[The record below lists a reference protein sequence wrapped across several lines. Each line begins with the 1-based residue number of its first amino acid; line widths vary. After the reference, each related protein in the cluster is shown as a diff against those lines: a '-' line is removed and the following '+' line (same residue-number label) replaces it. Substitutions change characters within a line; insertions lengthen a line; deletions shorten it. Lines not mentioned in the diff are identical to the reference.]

1 MRITNQM
8 LTNNMMSNINKNK
21 YNLNKYDE
29 QYSTGKKIQRP
40 SDDPI
45 IAVRALKL
53 RTNLVQLNQ
62 YIDKNIPDALAWM
75 DVSESALKNVN
86 QLLTDMNSYCVD
98 GANDDLT
105 VEDRNS
111 IIQNLLELKTQI
123 YQEGNANYVGRQ
135 VFTGYKTDQSLTYS
149 SADDLDR
156 QQYKITED
164 FKGTDLESVTKV
176 IGSYTVPS
184 DTTTIPAGQ
193 YDKAPT
199 TIEAYRIRLA
209 YGSLGDVGEISCGL
223 SFTKAGE
230 TATTTIPG
238 DPNITSQIMN
248 STDANAY
255 QVGDDEVHFLA
266 DTGEVIVGKNVYN
279 TLRNATDIS
288 VNYDKLKFSEGDL
301 RPENFFKCST
311 YKLGNNGERIE
322 VDPPV
327 VPPVVPPEYQTDV
340 DFKKEDQKIEYEIN
354 FGQNIA
360 VNVQARDAFSHDIG
374 RDIEGLKALADD
386 VTATEKKIAEVTK
399 LRGDGNNST
408 EVNEKLDKLLEQMN
422 TELVLKNSA
431 LQKGFS
437 SAITST
443 QKQQEKLNIAIADL
457 GSRYSRVELTE
468 NRLDTQKTDFTDLLS
483 SNEDVDIAET
493 YINLSMAQL
502 IYNASLSAASKA
514 VSNTLLDFI

>member
-62 YIDKNIPDALAWM
+62 YVDKNIPDALAWM

-86 QLLTDMNSYCVD
+86 QLLTDMNTYCVD
-98 GANDDLT
+98 GSNDDLT

-111 IIQNLLELKTQI
+111 IIQNLLELRTQI
-123 YQEGNANYVGRQ
+123 YQEGNANYVGRH

-149 SADDLDR
+149 SADDLDS
-156 QQYKITED
+156 QQYNITED
-164 FKGTDLESVTKV
+164 FKATDLESITKI
-176 IGSYTVPS
+176 IGSYSVPG
-184 DTTTIPAGQ
+184 DTTAITAGD
-193 YDKAPT
+193 YADAPT
-199 TIEAYRIRLA
+199 TIDAYRLRLS
-209 YGSLGDVGEISCGL
+209 YGSLGKTDEISCEL
-223 SFTKAGE
+223 SFKKEDGTSV
-230 TATTTIPG
+230 TITGSTNPAS
-238 DPNITSQIMN
+238 TSKIMN
-248 STDANAY
+248 STDAGAY
-255 QVGDDEVHFLA
+255 EVGDDEVHFLA
-266 DTGEVIVGKNVYN
+266 DTGEVILGKNMYN
-279 TLRNATDIS
+279 TLRNASDIS
-288 VNYDKLKFSEGDL
+288 INYDKLQFSEGDL
-301 RPENFFKCST
+301 RPENFFDCST
-311 YKLGNNGERIE
+311 YKLDDNGDRIAVTGGGYE
-322 VDPPV
+322 
-327 VPPVVPPEYQTDV
+327 TDI
-340 DFKKEDQKIEYEIN
+340 KYTKEDQKIEYEIN
-354 FGQNIA
+354 FGQSIA

-386 VTATEKKIAEVTK
+386 VTATEKKIEEVTK
-399 LRGDGNNST
+399 LREDGNNST
-408 EVNEKLDKLLEQMN
+408 QTNEALDKLLDQLN

-443 QKQQEKLNIAIADL
+443 QNQQEKLNIAIADL
-457 GSRYSRVELTE
+457 GSRYSRVELTDA
-468 NRLDTQKTDFTDLLS
+468 RLDKQKTDFTDLLS

-493 YINLSMAQL
+493 YINLTMAQM
-502 IYNASLSAASKA
+502 IYNCSLSAASKA

>member
-45 IAVRALKL
+45 VAVRALKL

-62 YIDKNIPDALAWM
+62 YADKNIPDALAWM

-86 QLLTDMNSYCVD
+86 QLLTDMNTYCVD
-98 GANDDLT
+98 GSNDDLT

-123 YQEGNANYVGRQ
+123 YQEGNSNYVGRY

-149 SADDLDR
+149 SADELDR
-156 QQYKITED
+156 QKYNITQD
-164 FKGTDLESVTKV
+164 FDSTDLESITKV
-176 IGSYTVPS
+176 IGSYSVPT
-184 DTTTIPAGQ
+184 DTTNITAGA
-193 YDKAPT
+193 YADAPT
-199 TIEAYRIRLA
+199 TIDAYRLQLG
-209 YGSLGDVGEISCGL
+209 YGSLGEADEISCQL
-223 SFTKAGE
+223 SYTKADGTKE
-230 TATTTIPG
+230 TIKGFADG
-238 DPNITSQIMN
+238 DANAPNPNPNKIMN
-248 STDANAY
+248 STDEGAY
-255 QVGDDEVHFLA
+255 EVGDDEVHFLA
-266 DTGEVIVGKNVYN
+266 DTGEVILGKNVYN
-279 TLRNATDIS
+279 TLKNSSDIS
-288 VNYDKLKFSEGDL
+288 VNYDKLQFSEGDL
-301 RPENFFKCST
+301 RPENFFNCST
-311 YKLGNNGERIE
+311 YKLDDNGNRMTDANGN
-322 VDPPV
+322 
-327 VPPVVPPEYQTDV
+327 YQTDV
-340 DFKKEDQKIEYEIN
+340 VYEVEDQKIEYEIN

-360 VNVQARDAFSHDIG
+360 VNVQAKDAFSHDIG
-374 RDIEGLKALADD
+374 RVIDGLKSLADD
-386 VTATEKKIAEVTK
+386 VTATEKKIEEAKK
-399 LRGDGNNST
+399 LREDGNNSDET
-408 EVNEKLDKLLEQMN
+408 NEALDKLLEQLN

-443 QKQQEKLNIAIADL
+443 QEQQEKLNIAIADL

-468 NRLDTQKTDFTDLLS
+468 SRLENQKTDFTDLLS

-493 YINLSMAQL
+493 YINLTMAQMV
-502 IYNASLSAASKA
+502 YNCSLSAASKA

>member
-1 MRITNQM
+1 M

-45 IAVRALKL
+45 VAVRALKL

-86 QLLTDMNSYCVD
+86 QLLTDMNGYCVD

-111 IIQNLLELKTQI
+111 IIQNLLELRTQI

-176 IGSYTVPS
+176 VGSYKVPTSETEIKNGNYDTV
-184 DTTTIPAGQ
+184 
-193 YDKAPT
+193 PT
-199 TIEAYRIRLA
+199 TIEAYRLRLA
-209 YGSLGDVGEISCGL
+209 YGSLGNTGEISCNL
-223 SFTKAGE
+223 SYKKADG
-230 TATTTIPG
+230 TSVGFGPGFPASTTNNYKIL
-238 DPNITSQIMN
+238 N
-248 STDANAY
+248 STDL
-255 QVGDDEVHFLA
+255 VGDKSAYEVGDNEVRFLA
-266 DTGEVIVGKNVYN
+266 DTGEVIIGKNVYN
-279 TLRNATDIS
+279 EMRNSTDIS
-288 VNYDKLKFSEGDL
+288 VSYDKLQFSEGDL
-301 RPENFFKCST
+301 RPENFFECST
-311 YKLGNNGERIE
+311 YKLDDDGKRIP
-322 VDPPV
+322 DG
-327 VPPVVPPEYQTDV
+327 TGG
-340 DFKKEDQKIEYEIN
+340 FKPDIQYVKEDQKIEYEIN

>member
-45 IAVRALKL
+45 VAVRALKL

-62 YIDKNIPDALAWM
+62 YVDKNIPDALAWM

-98 GANDDLT
+98 GSNDDLT

-111 IIQNLLELKTQI
+111 IIQNLLELRTQI
-123 YQEGNANYVGRQ
+123 YQEGNANYVGRH

-149 SADDLDR
+149 SADDLDT
-156 QQYKITED
+156 QQYNITEE
-164 FKGTDLESVTKV
+164 FKSTDLESITKV
-176 IGSYTVPS
+176 IGSYSVPS
-184 DTTTIPAGQ
+184 NTTGITSNDYA
-193 YDKAPT
+193 DAPT
-199 TIEAYRIRLA
+199 TIEAYRLRLA
-209 YGSLGDVGEISCGL
+209 YGSLGETDDISCEL
-223 SFTKAGE
+223 SFTKEDG
-230 TATTTIPG
+230 TPITIKGYVDG
-238 DPNITSQIMN
+238 DANAPTPNTNKIMN
-248 STDANAY
+248 STDAGAY
-255 QVGDDEVHFLA
+255 EVGDDEVHFLA
-266 DTGEVIVGKNVYN
+266 DTGEVILGKNVYN
-279 TLRNATDIS
+279 TLRNASDIS
-288 VNYDKLKFSEGDL
+288 VNYDKLQFSEGDL
-301 RPENFFKCST
+301 RPENFFDCST
-311 YKLGNNGERIE
+311 YKLDDNGNRIA
-322 VDPPV
+322 VTGGGF
-327 VPPVVPPEYQTDV
+327 QTDIV
-340 DFKKEDQKIEYEIN
+340 YTKEDQKIEYEIN

-399 LRGDGNNST
+399 LREDGNNSDDT
-408 EVNEKLDKLLEQMN
+408 NQALDKLLDQLN

-437 SAITST
+437 AAITST
-443 QKQQEKLNIAIADL
+443 QNQQEKLNIAIADL
-457 GSRYSRVELTE
+457 GSRYSRVELTDA
-468 NRLDTQKTDFTDLLS
+468 RLDKQKTDFTDLLS
-483 SNEDVDIAET
+483 SNEDVDVAET
-493 YINLSMAQL
+493 YINLSMAQM
-502 IYNASLSAASKA
+502 IYNCSLSAASKA

>member
-45 IAVRALKL
+45 VAVRALKL

-98 GANDDLT
+98 GSNDDLT

-111 IIQNLLELKTQI
+111 IIQNLLELRTQI

-149 SADDLDR
+149 SADDLSR
-156 QQYKITED
+156 EKYNIKED

-176 IGSYTVPS
+176 IGSYTVPG
-184 DTTTIPAGQ
+184 DTTAITPGQ
-193 YDKAPT
+193 YDNAPT
-199 TIEAYRIRLA
+199 TIEAYRLRLS
-209 YGSLGDVGEISCGL
+209 YGSLGDVGDISCKL
-223 SFTKAGE
+223 SFKKEDGTE
-230 TATTTIPG
+230 ITITG
-238 DPNITSQIMN
+238 STDPASTSKIMN

-279 TLRNATDIS
+279 TLRNSSDIS
-288 VNYDKLKFSEGDL
+288 VNYDKLQFSEGDL
-301 RPENFFKCST
+301 RPENFFECST
-311 YKLGNNGERIE
+311 YKLDDNGNRIAAAGGGFE
-322 VDPPV
+322 
-327 VPPVVPPEYQTDV
+327 TDV
-340 DFKKEDQKIEYEIN
+340 KYKKEDQKIEYEIN

-386 VTATEKKIAEVTK
+386 VTATEKKISEVKK
-399 LRGDGNNST
+399 LREDGNNSDQT
-408 EVNEKLDKLLEQMN
+408 NEALDKLLEQMN

-443 QKQQEKLNIAIADL
+443 QKQQEKLNIAIADM

-468 NRLDTQKTDFTDLLS
+468 NRLDSQKTDFTDLLS

-493 YINLSMAQL
+493 YINLSMAQM
-502 IYNASLSAASKA
+502 IYNCSLSAASKA

>member
-45 IAVRALKL
+45 VAVRALKL

-123 YQEGNANYVGRQ
+123 YQEGNANYVGRH

-149 SADDLDR
+149 SADDLDTKK
-156 QQYKITED
+156 YNITED

-176 IGSYTVPS
+176 IGSYEVPS
-184 DTTTIPAGQ
+184 DTT
-193 YDKAPT
+193 APT
-199 TIEAYRIRLA
+199 TIEAYRLRLS
-209 YGSLGDVGEISCGL
+209 YGSLGDVDDISCEL
-223 SFTKAGE
+223 SFTKVGE
-230 TATTTIPG
+230 TIPTTIPG
-238 DPNITSQIMN
+238 DLPFTSKTMI
-248 STDANAY
+248 STDENAY
-255 QVGDDEVHFLA
+255 QVGDNEVHFLA

-279 TLRNATDIS
+279 TLRNSSDIS
-288 VNYDKLKFSEGDL
+288 VNYDKLQFSEGDL
-301 RPENFFKCST
+301 RPENFFNCST

-327 VPPVVPPEYQTDV
+327 VPAEYQTDV

-386 VTATEKKIAEVTK
+386 VTATEKRIAEVKK
-399 LRGDGNNST
+399 LREDGNNSVPT
-408 EVNEKLDKLLEQMN
+408 NEALDKLLEQMN

-443 QKQQEKLNIAIADL
+443 QKQQEKLNIAIADM

-468 NRLDTQKTDFTDLLS
+468 NRLKSQKTDFTDLLS

-493 YINLSMAQL
+493 YINLSMAQM
-502 IYNASLSAASKA
+502 IYNCSLSAASKA

>member
-45 IAVRALKL
+45 VAVRALKL

-62 YIDKNIPDALAWM
+62 YVDKNIPDALAWM

-86 QLLTDMNSYCVD
+86 QLLTDMNTYCVD
-98 GANDDLT
+98 GSSDDLT
-105 VEDRNS
+105 VDDRNS
-111 IIQNLLELKTQI
+111 IIQNLLELRTQI
-123 YQEGNANYVGRQ
+123 YQEGNSNYVGRY

-149 SADDLDR
+149 SADDLKS
-156 QQYKITED
+156 QKYNITED
-164 FKGTDLESVTKV
+164 FKATDLENITKV
-176 IGSYTVPS
+176 INSQSVP
-184 DTTTIPAGQ
+184 DDVNNIPNG
-193 YDKAPT
+193 DVPT
-199 TIEAYRIRLA
+199 TIDAYRIRLA
-209 YGSLGDVGEISCGL
+209 YGSLGDKGEISCNLTFKG
-223 SFTKAGE
+223 SDDKVVTFGPADTS
-230 TATTTIPG
+230 TP
-238 DPNITSQIMN
+238 PNKYEVVN
-248 STDANAY
+248 STDAGAY
-255 QVGDDEVHFLA
+255 EVGDDEVRFLA
-266 DTGEVIVGKNVYN
+266 DTGEVILGKNVYN
-279 TLRNATDIS
+279 KMRNSTDIS
-288 VNYDKLKFSEGDL
+288 VNYDKLQFSEGDL
-301 RPENFFKCST
+301 RPENFFECSS
-311 YKLGNNGERIE
+311 YKVGDDGKRVPDTVNGGFL
-322 VDPPV
+322 
-327 VPPVVPPEYQTDV
+327 TDV
-340 DFKKEDQKIEYEIN
+340 DYKKENQKIEYEIN

-386 VTATEKKIAEVTK
+386 VTLTEKKIAEVTK
-399 LRGDGNNST
+399 LRADGNNSEET
-408 EVNEKLDKLLEQMN
+408 NEKLDKLLEQMN

-468 NRLDTQKTDFTDLLS
+468 SRLATQKTDFTDLLS
-483 SNEDVDIAET
+483 SNEDADVAET
-493 YINLSMAQL
+493 FINLSMAQM
-502 IYNASLSAASKA
+502 IYNCSLSAASKA